1 MENNFKTWYQV
12 ADKKFVNIFN
22 AFDESVKTKEFAHF
36 CIDPDF
42 YKALTSVS
50 RPKNY
55 SPDYIQSLIAK
66 QLRVLRKKYS
76 YIRLAYTGG
85 TDSHTILKVAMDN
98 KIYID
103 ETWTV
108 LVSLKNDKE
117 GDKEYLPGLTYA
129 KQFEGTLI
137 GKVTT
142 ITPNIKDYWFR
153 TIIDWWKNPKYLRGQ
168 YVSFRQDITSGYLNK
183 LEKGI
188 TIVGTEKPF
197 MFKKNKKWYW
207 FTDDSPH
214 GEFMGLPNIYSMYMD
229 KNNPELPVAQ
239 TYASLDFMKNKKN
252 IGEKNIE
259 DRVEFKF
266 ENLNNI
272 NRLEC
277 FKKLGCYI
285 LTKDLGLARYGKGVV
300 QFNNQKHQFA
310 KKELVA
316 MNRSDIVEKWLQTN
330 LEIYEEY
337 KNYPYMVELKDQK
350 YVKTVNRY
358 SKFLEITDTGLKI

>member
-12 ADKKFVNIFN
+12 ADKKFINIFN
-22 AFDESVKTKEFAHF
+22 AFDESIKTNEFAHF
-36 CIDPDF
+36 RIEPDF
-42 YKALTSVS
+42 YKAITSVS
-50 RPKNY
+50 QPKNY

-66 QLRVLRKKYS
+66 QLQALRKKYS
-76 YIRLAYTGG
+76 YIRIAYTGG

-108 LVSLKNDKE
+108 LVSLKNNKE
-117 GDKEYLPGLTYA
+117 GDVEYLPGLNYA

-142 ITPNIKDYWFR
+142 ITPNIKDYWYR
-153 TIIDWWKNPKYLRGQ
+153 TILNWWKDPRYLRGQ
-168 YVSFRQDITSGYLNK
+168 YISLRQDITSSGYLDK
-183 LEKGI
+183 LKKGI
-188 TIVGTEKPF
+188 TIVGKEKPF
-197 MFKKNKKWYW
+197 IFKKDGKWYW
-207 FTDDSPH
+207 FTADDPYS
-214 GEFMGLPNIYSMYMD
+214 FYMGLPNIYSMFMD

-239 TYASLDFMKNKKN
+239 TYAFLNFIRNKKN
-252 IGEKNIE
+252 IDKKIE
-259 DRVEFKF
+259 DRLEFRF
-266 ENLNNI
+266 EYFDNT

-277 FKKLGCYI
+277 NRKLGYFI
-285 LTKDLGLARYGKGVV
+285 LTKDLGLARYGKGVI
-300 QFNNQKHQFA
+300 QFKNQKHQFA
-310 KKELVA
+310 KKELIA
-316 MNRSDIVEKWLQTN
+316 MNRNDIIEKWLQTN

-337 KNYPYMVELKDQK
+337 KNYPYMVELREQT